1 MMEFN
6 CNAYKIEE
14 NGDYIIVYSKM
25 VNNLELCRW
34 RNPYDKFEKVKLIHE
49 LFKLCSKLY

>member
-1 MMEFN
+1 MEFN
-6 CNAYKIEE
+6 SNAYKIVEDR
-14 NGDYIIVYSKM
+14 DYIIVYSKM

-34 RNPYDKFEKVKLIHE
+34 RNLYDEVEKAKLIHE

>member
-1 MMEFN
+1 MEFN